1 MASRSQ
7 RRLHSPELRARQSHE
22 EADARPVV
30 PQSIVNDFY
39 AGDAMHNAVPFP
51 IVGIGASAGG
61 VQALQAFFRGLP
73 ENPGMAFVVV
83 THMNPDRESMLAE
96 ILAHHTSLPVIPAN
110 DCVQVKQ
117 DHVYVMPS
125 DAILTIRDRTL
136 IAGKIDRVSRERKP
150 VDVFFASLA
159 KDQGE
164 SAVAIILSGGDGD
177 GTLGAKAIREAG
189 GLTIAQA
196 SDGSSPQYPG
206 MPETAITSGVIDL
219 VLPVEDMGRRLVDI
233 VRSLQDSGRTK
244 DEQDQADLSAV
255 YREVYALLAAH
266 SGHDF
271 SGYKTK
277 TFLRRMQRRMQV
289 RQQHSAAAYV
299 ELMKREPQEVASLFR
314 DLLINVTNFFRDEQA
329 FSALRQ
335 HVIPRLFEGKNA
347 SDAVRIWVPG
357 CATGEE
363 VYSIALL
370 VREHM
375 NTIEPVP
382 KVTLFATDI
391 DESALAVARA
401 GRYPA
406 PMLEGVPADLLH
418 RFFKKDGD
426 AYVIDGAVRE
436 LCVFSPHSLIRDP
449 PFSRMDLVSCR
460 NLLIY
465 FGTDIQRQVIPTFHY
480 SLKAGGYLFLGN
492 SESIGQHADLFVT
505 IDKKQRIFQA
515 RKDASQSMR
524 LPALPYRE
532 RSSAFPDADRPIKSP
547 GQALRHKV
555 EGRVLE
561 RYAPSH
567 VVVNADANIVY
578 YSGGTGQFL
587 EPPQG
592 VPSRQLFTLA
602 RKGLRLDLRAALQE
616 CVSTQQPVSRENIV
630 MERDDEPVQLIDIM
644 VEPIGERE
652 GDSPLYLVVFQ
663 VQRHARTRPTT
674 LPAGHREDTGELER
688 ELRDAKERLQST
700 IEEYETALEEL
711 KSSNE
716 ELMSL
721 NEEVQ
726 SSNEELEASKEE
738 TQSLN
743 EELNTINTELS
754 GKIEELDHANSD
766 LRNLFES
773 TEIATIF
780 LDRHLVVRTFTPAAA
795 AFFNLRPSDVG
806 RPLTELS
813 SQLEYPKLKDDIK
826 EVFES
831 GRGHNEQLARDVAG
845 RFHLVKLIPYR
856 KGHDAIDGV
865 VVTLVDVTKLA
876 ESEQR
881 QQVLISELNHRVKNM
896 FAVVIAM
903 ANRTLETTPSLESFQ
918 VAYMGRLQA
927 LARAYGSLSRNSWIE
942 TSLRDI
948 FTSELEPFGNADIR
962 ISGPD
967 LRVGSQI
974 ALSLALVAHEMATNA
989 SKYGALS
996 RSGGRIDISW
1006 AIQEGSLHLR
1016 WHEQGGPAVTQP
1028 EATGFGFELLHGEIE
1043 YRLQG
1048 KLDISYEPGGLQAH
1062 IVLPYKE
1069 KEDAR

>member
-7 RRLHSPELRARQSHE
+7 RRLHSPERSALRARQSHE

-96 ILAHHTSLPVIPAN
+96 ILARHTSLPVIPAN
-110 DCVQVKQ
+110 DCVQAAQ

-233 VRSLQDSGRTK
+233 VRSLQGSGRTK
-244 DEQDQADLSAV
+244 DEQEQADLSAV

-406 PMLEGVPADLLH
+406 PM
-418 RFFKKDGD
+418 
-426 AYVIDGAVRE
+426 
-436 LCVFSPHSLIRDP
+436 
-449 PFSRMDLVSCR
+449 
-460 NLLIY
+460 
-465 FGTDIQRQVIPTFHY
+465 
-480 SLKAGGYLFLGN
+480 
-492 SESIGQHADLFVT
+492 
-505 IDKKQRIFQA
+505 
-515 RKDASQSMR
+515 
-524 LPALPYRE
+524 
-532 RSSAFPDADRPIKSP
+532 P
-547 GQALRHKV
+547 GKTV
-555 EGRVLE
+555 EV
-561 RYAPSH
+561 
-567 VVVNADANIVY
+567 
-578 YSGGTGQFL
+578 
-587 EPPQG
+587 
-592 VPSRQLFTLA
+592 
-602 RKGLRLDLRAALQE
+602 
-616 CVSTQQPVSRENIV
+616 
-630 MERDDEPVQLIDIM
+630 
-644 VEPIGERE
+644 
-652 GDSPLYLVVFQ
+652 
-663 VQRHARTRPTT
+663 
-674 LPAGHREDTGELER
+674 
-688 ELRDAKERLQST
+688 
-700 IEEYETALEEL
+700 
-711 KSSNE
+711 
-716 ELMSL
+716 
-721 NEEVQ
+721 
-726 SSNEELEASKEE
+726 
-738 TQSLN
+738 
-743 EELNTINTELS
+743 
-754 GKIEELDHANSD
+754 
-766 LRNLFES
+766 
-773 TEIATIF
+773 
-780 LDRHLVVRTFTPAAA
+780 
-795 AFFNLRPSDVG
+795 
-806 RPLTELS
+806 
-813 SQLEYPKLKDDIK
+813 
-826 EVFES
+826 
-831 GRGHNEQLARDVAG
+831 
-845 RFHLVKLIPYR
+845 
-856 KGHDAIDGV
+856 
-865 VVTLVDVTKLA
+865 
-876 ESEQR
+876 
-881 QQVLISELNHRVKNM
+881 
-896 FAVVIAM
+896 
-903 ANRTLETTPSLESFQ
+903 
-918 VAYMGRLQA
+918 
-927 LARAYGSLSRNSWIE
+927 
-942 TSLRDI
+942 
-948 FTSELEPFGNADIR
+948 
-962 ISGPD
+962 
-967 LRVGSQI
+967 
-974 ALSLALVAHEMATNA
+974 
-989 SKYGALS
+989 
-996 RSGGRIDISW
+996 
-1006 AIQEGSLHLR
+1006 
-1016 WHEQGGPAVTQP
+1016 
-1028 EATGFGFELLHGEIE
+1028 
-1043 YRLQG
+1043 
-1048 KLDISYEPGGLQAH
+1048 
-1062 IVLPYKE
+1062 
-1069 KEDAR
+1069 